1 MIKGKRGISAII
13 EVVLLIAFTITL
25 FLLISNWIRG
35 NIVDESLAKTEEKL
49 AGQLDC
55 LSTTVEISN
64 VCVDDTTTAANVQ
77 LNVDNSG
84 DTSVTGVTI
93 RVIGGGGDLGAV
105 EYNAPSAVP
114 PLGRV
119 LSKSA
124 GNQALSPAVASPIK
138 VEVYPKISSG
148 LCKDNFDSTTNIVKC

>member
-1 MIKGKRGISAII
+1 MVKNKRGISAII

-25 FLLISNWIRG
+25 FLLVSNWIKG

-55 LSTTVEISN
+55 LSTTIEISN
-64 VCVDDTTTAANVQ
+64 ACVDDINNAANVQ
-77 LNVDNSG
+77 LNADNSG
-84 DTSVTGVTI
+84 DTSITGVTI
-93 RVIGGGGDLGAV
+93 RVIGGTGGLGAA

-119 LSKSA
+119 LSKA
-124 GNQALSPAVASPIK
+124 VGNQALNIPVVSPTKI
-138 VEVYPKISSG
+138 EVYPKISSG
-148 LCKDNFDSTTNIVKC
+148 LCKDNFDSTTNIQKC